1 MTALPSHTCLGSVVS
16 YGVHRLWFGGR
27 RLGSGQW
34 SGRPGVCVGGFQP
47 VLGLGQGGPPC
58 TCAWGCLRSCLVWG
72 KAGNSASTSLEGHFY
87 LNEKKMV
94 PLCSRSQ
101 RQGPGL
107 GRAGRPVRSRS
118 GQAPRAV
125 DGLDARAGRPRRDVR
140 AAWSCLPLQV
150 LIPQLNASGRG
161 QEEGS
166 ASRSGSLMACE
177 ECLCGGNRFPF
188 LLLSEAPS
196 RCGSSGPHCLDS
208 GVACCSA

>member
-1 MTALPSHTCLGSVVS
+1 M
-16 YGVHRLWFGGR
+16 
-27 RLGSGQW
+27 
-34 SGRPGVCVGGFQP
+34 GGFQP
-47 VLGLGQGGPPC
+47 VLGPGQGSPPC

-107 GRAGRPVRSRS
+107 GRAGRPVRSPS

-125 DGLDARAGRPRRDVR
+125 NGLDARAGRPRRDVR
-140 AAWSCLPLQV
+140 AAWACLPLQV

-188 LLLSEAPS
+188 FPFERGSLTLWLFGPTLPGFWCLMLLGVSVATPSPSAP
-196 RCGSSGPHCLDS
+196 LLN
-208 GVACCSA
+208 VAHPEG